1 MSDVTDF
8 SIGATGDADAQ
19 IRYLDGVARLGAQ
32 AKDATF
38 VMQGIEANARVLD
51 CGCGVGDD
59 VRAIA
64 ARVGEGG
71 EAIGIDTNEALIA
84 AAIARGVPANAR
96 FLTGS
101 AEALPF
107 PERSFDAVRAER
119 LLQHLLDPQRAANE
133 MYRVLRPGGSLLA
146 IDQDW
151 QSIIVAGADR
161 STTRTIVDAFVDS
174 LADGWAGRRHRE
186 HFVSAGFTQ
195 IESRPFVTSLSF
207 AHAYAFVLE
216 SAVAAA
222 IRAGALDREKADAW
236 VRGLLAA
243 DARGAFFYA
252 VTVFLTIAV
261 R

>member
-8 SIGATGDADAQ
+8 SVGAVGDAAER
-19 IRYLDGVARLGAQ
+19 IRYLDAVAQLGAQ

-38 VMQGIEANARVLD
+38 AMQGITEKSRVLD

-64 ARVGEGG
+64 ARVGDGG
-71 EAIGIDTNEALIA
+71 SVVGIDANEALIE
-84 AAIARGVPANAR
+84 AAIARGVPPNAR
-96 FLTGS
+96 FLAGN
-101 AEALPF
+101 AETLAF
-107 PERSFDAVRAER
+107 PDASFDAVRAER
-119 LLQHLLDPQRAANE
+119 LLQHVADPQIAVNE
-133 MYRVLRPGGSLLA
+133 MRRVLVPGGSLLA

-151 QSIIVAGADR
+151 QSIVVAGGDR
-161 STTRTIVDAFVDS
+161 RITRTIVDAFVDS

-186 HFVSAGFTQ
+186 HFVAAGFTQ
-195 IESRPFVTSLSF
+195 IESRFFVTTLSF

-216 SAVAAA
+216 SAIAAA
-222 IRAGALDREKADAW
+222 IRSERLGQQEADAW

-243 DARGAFFYA
+243 DARGTFFYG
-252 VTVFLTIAV
+252 VTVFLTVAV

>member
-8 SIGATGDADAQ
+8 SVGASGDAAEQ
-19 IRYLDGVARLGAQ
+19 IRYLDGVAQLGAQ
-32 AKDATF
+32 AKEATF
-38 VMQGIEANARVLD
+38 AMQGIVGNSRVLD

-64 ARVGEGG
+64 ARIGEGG
-71 EAIGIDTNEALIA
+71 MVVGIDANEALVA

-96 FLTGS
+96 FAVAN
-101 AEALPF
+101 AETLSF
-107 PERSFDAVRAER
+107 PDASFDAVRAER
-119 LLQHLLDPQRAANE
+119 LLQHLADPQSAVKE
-133 MYRVLRPGGSLLA
+133 MYRVLAPGGSLLA

-151 QSIIVAGADR
+151 QSIIVAGGD
-161 STTRTIVDAFVDS
+161 RTITRRVVDAFVDS

-186 HFVSAGFTQ
+186 HFVGAGFTQ

-216 SAVAAA
+216 SAIAAA
-222 IRAGALDREKADAW
+222 VRSGRLERDEADAW

-243 DARGAFFYA
+243 DARGTFFYG
-252 VTVFLTIAV
+252 VTVFLTVAV

>member
-8 SIGATGDADAQ
+8 SVGAGGDAAER
-19 IRYLDGVARLGAQ
+19 IRYLDAVAQLGAQ
-32 AKDATF
+32 AKEATF
-38 VMQGIEANARVLD
+38 TMQGIAANSRVLD

-64 ARVGEGG
+64 ARIGEGG
-71 EAIGIDTNEALIA
+71 MVVGIDANEALVT

-96 FLTGS
+96 FAVGN
-101 AEALPF
+101 AETLSF
-107 PERSFDAVRAER
+107 PDASFDAVRAER
-119 LLQHLLDPQRAANE
+119 LLQHLADPQSAVRE
-133 MYRVLRPGGSLLA
+133 MRRVLAPGGTLLA

-151 QSIIVAGADR
+151 QSIIVAGGSRD
-161 STTRTIVDAFVDS
+161 TTRRVVDAFVDS

-186 HFVSAGFTQ
+186 HFVGAGFTQ

-216 SAVAAA
+216 SAIAAA
-222 IRAGALDREKADAW
+222 VRSGRLDRDEADAW

-243 DARGAFFYA
+243 DARGAFFYC
-252 VTVFLTIAV
+252 VTVFLTVAV

>member
-8 SIGATGDADAQ
+8 SAGAAGDAAAQ
-19 IRYLDGVARLGAQ
+19 IRYLDGVAQLGAQ
-32 AKDATF
+32 AKEATF

-59 VRAIA
+59 VRAIS
-64 ARVGEGG
+64 ARVGAGG
-71 EAIGIDTNEALIA
+71 EAVGVDANGALIA

-96 FLTGS
+96 FLIGS
-101 AEALPF
+101 AEGLPF
-107 PERSFDAVRAER
+107 PEASFDAVRAER
-119 LLQHLLDPQRAANE
+119 LLQHLADPQRATNE
-133 MYRVLRPGGSLLA
+133 MHRVLRPGGSLLA

-151 QSIIVAGADR
+151 QSIVVAGGSR
-161 STTRTIVDAFVDS
+161 STTRKIVDAFVDS

-186 HFVSAGFTQ
+186 HFVAAGFTQ

-207 AHAYAFVLE
+207 VHAYAFVLE

-222 IRAGALDREKADAW
+222 IRGGALQQEEADAW

-243 DARGAFFYA
+243 DARGTFFYG
-252 VTVFLTIAV
+252 VTVFLTIAM